1 MEKLK
6 YLILILILVGCVKEE
21 RSFYDY
27 DIEERIKNL
36 NVNLPEPGEP
46 VANYVPTVRFSEGSS
61 SYLVYVS
68 GTGPRLENGG
78 YVSGR
83 LGKDMTI
90 EEGYEA
96 AKLVGINILA
106 SLKKEIGDLNKVKRF
121 VKVIGMVNSTPDFY
135 QQPAL
140 INGFSDFIVDVFG
153 ERGKHARS
161 AVGMVS
167 LPSNIFNSVVFPD
180 PFFPTK
186 PIRIPVLIEVLTLEN
201 KGSPS

>member
-1 MEKLK
+1 
-6 YLILILILVGCVKEE
+6 
-21 RSFYDY
+21 
-27 DIEERIKNL
+27 
-36 NVNLPEPGEP
+36 
-46 VANYVPTVRFSEGSS
+46 
-61 SYLVYVS
+61 
-68 GTGPRLENGG
+68 
-78 YVSGR
+78 
-83 LGKDMTI
+83 MTI

-135 QQPAL
+135 QQPAV

-167 LPSNIFNSVVFPD
+167 LPSNIPVEVEVV
-180 PFFPTK
+180 
-186 PIRIPVLIEVLTLEN
+186 VEVI
-201 KGSPS
+201 K